1 MANRINRFHIV
12 VDLGS
17 SNGRVFLGQFA
28 ELEPQLIEAHRFTH
42 KPIFQ
47 DGHWRWDWPYL
58 RSEIRGGLCKA
69 AELAGK
75 GKIVSLGCSSW
86 AQDFALLDAAGRLM
100 ENPICY
106 RDEFTRGLPQAFAD
120 VISPA
125 DLVKRAGCSIS
136 PMTALCKLKAIRNKY
151 PETIEKTKVIL
162 HMADMVH
169 FDLCGVA
176 VTDWTLAT
184 AGQMFNLKNQS
195 WDSALLAQLDIPAHI
210 LPPVVMSPRVIGR
223 VRPEASP
230 HPALNDIPVISTAHH
245 DTACATVCLRPLK
258 PGLFFICLGSY
269 AMPGCVLSSA
279 QWPVGADPENTGLIG
294 IADRQW
300 GLFGACAGFW
310 IIQECKR
317 AWDKNG
323 TPIGYDRLVSLAEAS
338 EYRGIIDLSHPRF
351 SKPDNMIAELTNA
364 CRESNL
370 PIPGETGDVARV
382 VFDSMAAGAAQAIRN
397 LERASGMPCRA
408 LCLLGGG
415 NRNDYLVR
423 KISDTLACEIVIGPA
438 EATAVGNL
446 ILQHEVMN

>member
-1 MANRINRFHIV
+1 MKLNWHIA

-28 ELEPQLIEAHRFTH
+28 GQKPKLVEAHRFAH

-58 RSEIRGGLCKA
+58 RSEIRAGLGKA

-75 GKIVSLGCSSW
+75 GKIVSVGCSSW
-86 AQDFALLDAAGRLM
+86 AQDFALLDAAGRIL

-120 VISPA
+120 IISPA
-125 DLVKRAGCSIS
+125 ELVKRVGGCIS
-136 PMTALCKLKAIRNKY
+136 PITTLCKLKAIRNQY
-151 PETIEKTKVIL
+151 PELLKKTKLIL

-169 FDLCGVA
+169 FDLCGEA

-184 AGQMFNLKNQS
+184 AGQMFDLKNQS
-195 WDSALLAQLDIPAHI
+195 WDFSLLAQLDLPTQI
-210 LPPVVMSPRVIGR
+210 LPPVVTSPRVIGR

-245 DTACATVCLRPLK
+245 DTSCATVCLRPLK
-258 PGLFFICLGSY
+258 PGLFFIGLGSY
-269 AMPGCVLSSA
+269 VMPGCVLSSA
-279 QWPVGADPENTGLIG
+279 QWPAGADLENNSMIG

-300 GLFGACAGFW
+300 GLFGACAGSW

-317 AWDKNG
+317 AWEKKDM
-323 TPIGYDRLVSLAEAS
+323 PIEYDRLATLAEAS

-351 SKPDNMIAELTNA
+351 LKPDNMIAELLGA

-370 PIPGETGDVARV
+370 AIPGETGDIARL
-382 VFDSMAAGAAQAIRN
+382 VFDSMAAGAAQAVRK
-397 LERASGMPCRA
+397 LERAVNMKCRS
-408 LCLLGGG
+408 LFLVGGG
-415 NRNDYLVR
+415 SKNRYLTR
-423 KISDTLACEIVIGPA
+423 QISGTLNCEIVIGPA

-446 ILQHEVMN
+446 MLQHEIWN